1 MDSEGVGILNEHQF
15 KSLVKN
21 MHQACEGGLYS
32 FEQDVDVEVEQLLEA
47 VDPQNNQRIT
57 YSEIVQLLSQKTVP
71 CYPNNEI
78 TVAIVT
84 QEARQMPILEKF
96 VQYANIVDIALSN
109 EDIVS
114 GADNTSAFIQESS
127 IVGMMMSDEGI
138 MLMGTDH
145 EREINRR
152 LNQVNHQNH
161 QLEPMQESDQNQ
173 NLVEENSSVHTS
185 MYDEGDEIMS
195 NN

>member
-1 MDSEGVGILNEHQF
+1 
-15 KSLVKN
+15 
-21 MHQACEGGLYS
+21 
-32 FEQDVDVEVEQLLEA
+32 
-47 VDPQNNQRIT
+47 
-57 YSEIVQLLSQKTVP
+57 
-71 CYPNNEI
+71 
-78 TVAIVT
+78 
-84 QEARQMPILEKF
+84 MPILEKF

-152 LNQVNHQNH
+152 LSQVNHQNH
-161 QLEPMQESDQNQ
+161 QQEPMQESDQNQ

-185 MYDEGDEIMS
+185 MYDEGDEITS